1 MDSHVPSN
9 PNEESWTEEKHMH
22 FLNSMEAWFVRTVL
36 ENNDRFTLRL
46 DRHLPDTCDSTLDCK
61 HNVRRRK
68 KPTTS
73 GFMGLNGSRMKVKA
87 GPGKRSPSQ
96 RHASSQDQV
105 VPHIENKREDKHE
118 KDSPNFP
125 ASSKLI

>member
-9 PNEESWTEEKHMH
+9 PNEESWTEEKHTH

-36 ENNDRFTLRL
+36 ENNDRFNLRL

-61 HNVRRRK
+61 QNARRRK
-68 KPTTS
+68 KHTNS
-73 GFMGLNGSRMKVKA
+73 GSIGTNRSRMKFR
-87 GPGKRSPSQ
+87 PHKRSTRPPSQ
-96 RHASSQDQV
+96 RRASPQDQV
-105 VPHIENKREDKHE
+105 VPQIENRRED
-118 KDSPNFP
+118 SPKFP